1 VGGHS
6 YIQEEDHKYLL
17 ITCFITNIG
26 LAVLSVLYN
35 LIKYHEKIHR
45 NLSGPHGCHLENQG
59 VFSRGDGT
67 PEEMEEGMK
76 AWMAWAE
83 RCGSS
88 LVDMGSPLGNGLTLK
103 PGGDSTSSES
113 NIIGYSVL
121 QADSLDE
128 AQSLLQG
135 HPHLDWH
142 ATCEIELH
150 EALPAPGS

>member
-1 VGGHS
+1 MKKFIVT
-6 YIQEEDHKYLL
+6 YLAP
-17 ITCFITNIG
+17 TDATWKTRE
-26 LAVLSVLYN
+26 S
-35 LIKYHEKIHR
+35 
-45 NLSGPHGCHLENQG
+45 S
-59 VFSRGDGT
+59 